1 MSKNLFAKATE
12 KTPAKKTAKKDD
24 KLVVSVEGDE
34 FAEKL
39 AKFANLK
46 AQMDELEAELA
57 MSKEFVKNVGVEEY
71 VKLVE
76 KNKTNPGSF
85 IVSSE
90 KGGRVMVLPVKKY
103 KMLDSAT
110 AENLTETYGEG
121 VVKET
126 TTFGF
131 NSEVLMRN
139 MDAIS
144 DLIMNSEVLT
154 EEDKENLIEAKSTF
168 AIESDTLDK
177 VYTLSKE
184 SNRTI
189 IEVIEDFAPQFQL
202 KNAKA

>member
-1 MSKNLFAKATE
+1 MANLFKKATE
-12 KTPAKKTAKKDD
+12 KAPAKKTAKKDE
-24 KLVVSVEGDE
+24 KILVNVEGSE

-46 AQMDELEAELA
+46 AQMDELEADLA

-71 VKLVE
+71 VKLIE
-76 KNKTNPGSF
+76 KNKVNPGSF
-85 IVSSE
+85 LVASE
-90 KGGRVMVLPVKKY
+90 KGGRVMILPVKKY
-103 KMLDSAT
+103 KMIDSAT

-121 VVKET
+121 VIKET

-131 NSEVLMRN
+131 NNDILMRN

-154 EEDKENLIEAKSTF
+154 DDDKENLIEAKSTF
-168 AIESDTLDK
+168 AVESDTLDK

-184 SNRTI
+184 SGRSV